1 MKKKSTKKNHSEKK
15 LHDILRK
22 LEKEKLPFQND

>member
-1 MKKKSTKKNHSEKK
+1 MKKKPTKKNDSQKK

>member
-1 MKKKSTKKNHSEKK
+1 MKKKPTKKKESQKK

-22 LEKEKLPFQND
+22 LEKEKLPFQKD

>member
-1 MKKKSTKKNHSEKK
+1 MKKKPTQKNDSQKK

-22 LEKEKLPFQND
+22 LEKENLPFQKD